1 MAELS
6 AWRRLSC
13 AVWTKIAAEILSRI
27 WCDRLLCQ
35 ALAESGSVP
44 WIGGGRFSG
53 LLYIPHAGRA
63 KNLIFQHDWKI
74 ESWNPET
81 YQRDWNLSGWKFLC
95 SPGDNVSHGIAE
107 DWSVSRVNIQRSC
120 FSSYYYSSTA
130 QSCGKLH
137 GVFALVEYLC
147 ETQINERIVIK
158 RKTSDNIYENVII
171 EN

>member
-6 AWRRLSC
+6 AWRCLSC

-44 WIGGGRFSG
+44 WRWIGRFSG

-74 ESWNPET
+74 ESWNPQT
-81 YQRDWNLSGWKFLC
+81 YQRGWNLSEWKFLC
-95 SPGDNVSHGIAE
+95 SPGDNVSHGIRRGL
-107 DWSVSRVNIQRSC
+107 VY
-120 FSSYYYSSTA
+120 F
-130 QSCGKLH
+130 QSKYT
-137 GVFALVEYLC
+137 ALVFFVLLLL
-147 ETQINERIVIK
+147 INGAALWKASQCFCTYRIFMRNTDK
-158 RKTSDNIYENVII
+158 WTPSN
-171 EN
+171 